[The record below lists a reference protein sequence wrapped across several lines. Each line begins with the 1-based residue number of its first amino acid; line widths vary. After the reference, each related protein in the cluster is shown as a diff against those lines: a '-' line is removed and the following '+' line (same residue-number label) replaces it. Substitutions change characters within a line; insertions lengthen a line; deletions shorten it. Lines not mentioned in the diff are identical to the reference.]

1 MKANKLTLALTC
13 INLAVAAAVLSRPV
27 WDKPVGAEPLQTPKV
42 IRAQEIELVDQRGQV
57 RAQLHIGEDGGGNL
71 RLRSGDGTVRVKMA
85 GTADG
90 SGLLLFDKEA
100 EPALSFASNKSGT
113 SVTLAEKGKEKRVI
127 KP

>member
-1 MKANKLTLALTC
+1 MKSHKLTLVLTC
-13 INLAVAAAVLSRPV
+13 INLAVAAVVLSRPA
-27 WDKPVGAEPLQTPKV
+27 WDKPVEAESIQTPKV

-71 RLRSGDGTVRVKMA
+71 RLRSGDGTVRVKLA

-90 SGLLLFDKEA
+90 SGLLLLDKEA
-100 EPALSFASNKSGT
+100 EPALWLASGKSGT